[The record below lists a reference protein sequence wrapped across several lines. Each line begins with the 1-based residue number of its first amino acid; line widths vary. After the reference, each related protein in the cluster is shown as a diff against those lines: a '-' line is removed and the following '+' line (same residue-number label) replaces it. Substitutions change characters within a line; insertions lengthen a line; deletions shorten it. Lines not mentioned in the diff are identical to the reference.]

1 MSNSIIHSIDSL
13 KDLQTVVNAHNPGAV
28 IIKFGAEWCG
38 PCKRIESF
46 VHSCMAQTPATV
58 QCVILDVDESFEV
71 YAFFKNKRLING
83 IPAMFV
89 YYKGSQTYVP
99 DAMIAGTDQTQI
111 LQFFNTAVN
120 KANSLQ

>member
-1 MSNSIIHSIDSL
+1 MANSIITEIGSL
-13 KDLQTVVNAHNPGAV
+13 KELQSIVNTHNPGAV

-46 VHSCMAQTPATV
+46 VHNCIEQTPATV
-58 QCVILDVDESFEV
+58 QCVVLDVDVSFEV

-89 YYKGSQTYVP
+89 YYKGSQTYIP
-99 DAMIAGTDQTQI
+99 DAMIAGTDQNQI

-120 KANSLQ
+120 KANSL